1 MDNVH
6 TKQNRIFNRKCLN
19 TSVVPKGRQT
29 EFDSRHPDKIMEEK
43 DIESLLYSYDE
54 WKAVYKKMPYSFTIK
69 KNAQYLYY
77 FGANHSH
84 DPKNEEFPALR
95 EFWKEFLEKAGNKN
109 GVVFV
114 EGGLRKLVES
124 EETAIKRDSESGF
137 ITFLANRARVPVH
150 CPEPNPTG
158 ERINLLKK
166 FSKEEVQ
173 YYYFARVAHAW
184 HRRDPK
190 PNFEEYTSHYLEQDK
205 VDSKWEDF
213 DFSLEHMKLI
223 HKKLFGTDF
232 ENNEQFSF
240 QNINPTVENSVI
252 NKVARA
258 CSIYR
263 NVHIVTEIL
272 KFWKEG
278 KNIFVVFGGAHAV
291 LQEPALRKLL

>member
-1 MDNVH
+1 MRYSIF
-6 TKQNRIFNRKCLN
+6 KQCK
-19 TSVVPKGRQT
+19 
-29 EFDSRHPDKIMEEK
+29 EFFVRNPASIKIMKTK

-54 WKAVYKKMPYSFTIK
+54 WKAVYKKIPYFFTIE
-69 KNAQYLYY
+69 KNGQYLYY

-84 DPKNEEFPALR
+84 DPKNEQFPVLK
-95 EFWKEFLEKAGNKN
+95 EFWKDFLGKTGGKDA
-109 GVVFV
+109 VVFV
-114 EGGLRKLVES
+114 EGGLRKVAEND
-124 EETAIKRDSESGF
+124 EIAIKNDSESGF
-137 ITFLANRARVPVH
+137 ITFLANIAHVSVH
-150 CPEPNPTG
+150 CPEPNKTE
-158 ERINLLKK
+158 ERGGLLKK

-190 PNFEEYTSHYLEQDK
+190 PNFEEYVSHYLKEDRA
-205 VDSKWEDF
+205 DSGWEDF

-223 HKKLFGTDF
+223 HKNLFGADF

-258 CSIYR
+258 CSTHR
-263 NVHIVTEIL
+263 NVYVVAEIL

-278 KNIFVVFGGAHAV
+278 KHIFVVFGGAHAI
-291 LQEPALRKLL
+291 LQEPALRRFI